1 MTQEYKRKFKKLDHH
16 FAADIVGDGN
26 NDVVGPFEA
35 AQQRFYRGQVIPMCA
50 GWFGEVNEDFEKILR
65 ILAWQAA
72 ASNDGLY

>member
-35 AQQRFYRGQVIPMCA
+35 AQQRFYR
-50 GWFGEVNEDFEKILR
+50 
-65 ILAWQAA
+65 
-72 ASNDGLY
+72 